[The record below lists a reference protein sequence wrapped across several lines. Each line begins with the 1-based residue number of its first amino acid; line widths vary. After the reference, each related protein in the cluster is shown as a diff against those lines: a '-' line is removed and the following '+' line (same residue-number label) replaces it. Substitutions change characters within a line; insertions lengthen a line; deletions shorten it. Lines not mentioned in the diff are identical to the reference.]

1 MIGYK
6 LDKAKSMFF
15 DRKTVLSS
23 VDRATRRVL
32 SKFGA
37 YVRTS
42 AKSSIRKRKKV
53 SDPGRPPSSRTG
65 LLKKYIFFAYDGR
78 KQSVVIGPVR
88 LNTKY
93 FDRDVQPKTG
103 LVPEVLE
110 YGGSLDVI
118 ERKIGPDMWVRRD
131 LRRRGSGAIVQ
142 ALAEKRFVKANGV
155 HHRRRTVRVAPRPYM
170 GPALEREKPK
180 LPAMWA
186 GSIN

>member
-65 LLKKYIFFAYDGR
+65 LLKKFIFFAYDGQ
-78 KQSVVIGPVR
+78 KQSVVIGPVK
-88 LNTKY
+88 LNGKG
-93 FDRDVQPKTG
+93 DAAE
-103 LVPEVLE
+103 LLE
-110 YGGSLDVI
+110 YGGTRTVQ
-118 ERKIGPDMWVRRD
+118 RGQWVRRG
-131 LRRRGSGAIVQ
+131 RPGRNSRGHFTA
-142 ALAEKRFVKANGV
+142 
-155 HHRRRTVRVAPRPYM
+155 APWVFIEPGTTLHYRARPFM
-170 GPALEREKPK
+170 GPAFEREKPK

-186 GSIN
+186 GSIK